1 MFLFLDT
8 MAVQSIPT
16 VEMTL
21 EKQCASTTN
30 PSGRS
35 SRLSIRV
42 KSIDSSSLETNS
54 DGSPSTLS
62 LIRQILED
70 QNPRMINPYVCPSD
84 VSVVKI
90 PVKISRLSRNQNSK
104 ITNSIGNPL
113 GKYCLGLI
121 LIFLI
126 ITALVIQAVL
136 KQDYRQVLFM
146 DKNLHTCL
154 HKYFLLRHTFFYH
167 MWYTISN
174 CQISIISF
182 NISSGAFSR
191 PINLVTNQH

>member
-1 MFLFLDT
+1 MVIQD
-8 MAVQSIPT
+8 IPK

-21 EKQCASTTN
+21 EKQGTSTTN

-54 DGSPSTLS
+54 DGSPTTLS

-90 PVKISRLSRNQNSK
+90 SRLSRSQNSK
-104 ITNSIGNPL
+104 IANSIGNSL
-113 GKYCLGLI
+113 GKS
-121 LIFLI
+121 
-126 ITALVIQAVL
+126 VL
-136 KQDYRQVLFM
+136 KRF
-146 DKNLHTCL
+146 
-154 HKYFLLRHTFFYH
+154 
-167 MWYTISN
+167 
-174 CQISIISF
+174 
-182 NISSGAFSR
+182 
-191 PINLVTNQH
+191 